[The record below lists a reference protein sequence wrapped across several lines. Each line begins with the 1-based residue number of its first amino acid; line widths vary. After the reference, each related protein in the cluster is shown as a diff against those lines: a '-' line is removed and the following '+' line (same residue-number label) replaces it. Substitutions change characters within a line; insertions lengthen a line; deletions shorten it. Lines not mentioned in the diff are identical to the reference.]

1 MKVFIYKNNYF
12 QKKVSQVIVK
22 TRAVVLR
29 EIKYREQSKICLL
42 LTREFG
48 QLSIILKAGRN
59 PKNKMSG
66 LFSPGNIL
74 DTVIYRKSTRD
85 IQLVSDASLVR
96 SPLSEAPDLERFSV
110 LYRVLDLVRYSSGP
124 EEKSLPLFTLLS
136 STIEQLCSATD
147 SFQPILAWFL
157 LKLVGVLGFGPSI
170 ERCVFSQDELLP
182 AICEHNLT
190 ELNFVHDPGGF
201 ALPGATA
208 TFDASLQ
215 TVPVNRYLLIR
226 AIAAKGG
233 AAMSPEDA
241 PPAEVTAICDLL
253 QEYCSR
259 HLDRMPHRKHLDI
272 VSRLLSA

>member
-1 MKVFIYKNNYF
+1 
-12 QKKVSQVIVK
+12 VIVK

-29 EIKYREQSKICLL
+29 EIKYRDQSKICLL

-48 QLSIILKAGRN
+48 QLSVILKAGRN

-74 DTVIYRKSTRD
+74 DTVIYRKSGRD
-85 IQLVSDASLVR
+85 IQLASDASLVV
-96 SPLSEAPDLERFSV
+96 SPLSQTPDLERFSV
-110 LYRVLDLVRYSSGP
+110 LYRVLDLARYSSGP
-124 EEKSLPLFTLLS
+124 EEKNLPLFTLLS
-136 STIEQLCSATD
+136 STIEQLCRATD

-170 ERCVFSQDELLP
+170 ERCVFSSDELIP
-182 AICEHNLT
+182 AIRDHNLS
-190 ELNFVHDPGGF
+190 ELHFVHDPGGF
-201 ALPGATA
+201 ALPGAVA

-215 TVPVNRYLLIR
+215 RVPVSLYLLLR
-226 AIAAKGG
+226 TIAAKGG
-233 AAMSPEDA
+233 ATITPEEASASDI
-241 PPAEVTAICDLL
+241 TAICDLL